1 MTHDADRGRIDDDR
15 LSRLLGVEERLEARV
30 QEAERASRH
39 AVAAAREQLD
49 EAREKERAGFEAIA
63 QAEERADHEA
73 HHLEL
78 AAIAHANAV
87 ELEALRSV
95 PEDAVERLA
104 RRAVAEAIDS
114 PTEGS

>member
-1 MTHDADRGRIDDDR
+1 MTHDADPGRIDDR

-30 QEAERASRH
+30 QEAERASRQ
-39 AVAAAREQLD
+39 AVAAAREQLA
-49 EAREKERAGFEAIA
+49 EAREKERAGFEATA
-63 QAEERADHEA
+63 QAEERADREA

-78 AAIAHANAV
+78 EAIARANAA

-95 PEDAVERLA
+95 SEDVVERLA

-114 PTEGS
+114 PPERS